1 MVRELNHKRIREWKA
16 EARAL
21 PPGRAPARGAAAAL
35 GGNAPVRRQTLQE
48 QVASY
53 LRKDWKL
60 RDPKLDK
67 ERLVEMG
74 VAYVDRTAEEG

>member
-1 MVRELNHKRIREWKA
+1 MRR
-16 EARAL
+16 RA
-21 PPGRAPARGAAAAL
+21 GN
-35 GGNAPVRRQTLQE
+35 NAPVRRQTLQE

-67 ERLVEMG
+67 EHLVEMG
-74 VAYVDRTAEEG
+74 VGYVDRTAEEG